1 MKLLFGP
8 TLGLVLRPTYLR
20 TLEVA
25 IFYQR
30 GAADCRGHV
39 EANLLVLDETVL
51 PVVLV
56 AFFLLLGGV
65 RREICDVAP
74 EEGVDFVIG
83 ILVIVLPRVIGMV
96 TLYYLIILSL
106 LDDVHLL

>member
-8 TLGLVLRPTYLR
+8 TLGLVLRPTYLG
-20 TLEVA
+20 TLDVA

-30 GAADCRGHV
+30 GTADCRGHV

-51 PVVLV
+51 AVVLV
-56 AFFLLLGGV
+56 ALLLLLGRV

-74 EEGVDFVIG
+74 EEGVDYVVN
-83 ILVIVLPRVIGMV
+83 ILVIVLP
-96 TLYYLIILSL
+96 
-106 LDDVHLL
+106 

>member
-8 TLGLVLRPTYLR
+8 TLGLVLCPTYLG
-20 TLEVA
+20 TLDVA

-30 GAADCRGHV
+30 CAADCRGHV

-51 PVVLV
+51 AVVLV
-56 AFFLLLGGV
+56 ALLLLLGGV

-74 EEGVDFVIG
+74 EEGVDYVIN
-83 ILVIVLPRVIGMV
+83 ILVIVLP
-96 TLYYLIILSL
+96 
-106 LDDVHLL
+106 